1 MVICFVEFLGT
12 IGEFLLT
19 NTKSNMRPRQRVLRQ
34 WFFYLYIYYRCF
46 FRDARNFYLSQ
57 DKLAKFHMLV
67 VEPIFFAKLG

>member
-34 WFFYLYIYYRCF
+34 WFFTCISTIDVFLEMQEIFTCRKTSW
-46 FRDARNFYLSQ
+46 LSFIC
-57 DKLAKFHMLV
+57 L
-67 VEPIFFAKLG
+67 